1 MDQSFKL
8 FVDRLHPKCEE
19 LLSMKPVNI
28 QTLPKSTPVGGI
40 YLFSDGNNHLYTGRT
55 KRPLHVRIKS
65 HVSTAKDCPF
75 AWHIAREQNGFLA
88 TYKKLGSRN
97 HLLGQPSFAQVYA
110 QAKDYIRTLDVRF
123 VGESDPLCQALL
135 EMYVAV
141 VTKAKYNDFDT
152 H

>member
-1 MDQSFKL
+1 MDPSFKP
-8 FVDRLHPKCEE
+8 FIDSLHVKCEE
-19 LLSMKPVNI
+19 LLAMTPVNI

-40 YLFSDGNNHLYTGRT
+40 YLFSDGAEHLYVGRT

-75 AWHIAREQNGFLA
+75 AWHIARERTGFVA
-88 TYKKLGSRN
+88 TYKKEGSRT
-97 HLLGQPSFAQVYA
+97 HLLSQPSFVQAYA
-110 QAKDYIRTLDVRF
+110 DAKAYIRTLDVRF
-123 VGESDPLCQALL
+123 VCEPDPICQAIL

-141 VTKAKYNDFDT
+141 VTKAKYNNFDT